1 MIEQRGS
8 FVLGLVVGLLV
19 GLSLALGVALYI
31 TKAPIPFVN
40 KVPPRT
46 AEQDK
51 AEAERNKNWDPNA
64 PLGARGTGKPG
75 ISAAPTVVPAS
86 TALPTA
92 PAMQAA
98 AASAAAPRSNRDA
111 AALLAGSA
119 ASAPRST
126 TSGVDPFV
134 YFVQVG
140 AYSNADEAEQQ
151 RGKLAMSGLTAKITE
166 REQAGRTIYRVRLG
180 PYNRKDDADALQI
193 RLTESS
199 IDARLVRV
207 ERN

>member
-51 AEAERNKNWDPNA
+51 VEAERNKNWDPNA

-75 ISAAPTVVPAS
+75 IAAAPAAAVASAAPVNNPA
-86 TALPTA
+86 A
-92 PAMQAA
+92 PAT
-98 AASAAAPRSNRDA
+98 AASGAAPRSNRDP
-111 AALLAGSA
+111 AALLTGPA
-119 ASAPRST
+119 ASAPKST
-126 TSGVDPFV
+126 ASGFDPFV

-140 AYSNADEAEQQ
+140 AYSSADEAEQQ

-180 PYNRKDDADALQI
+180 PYDRKDDADALQT

-199 IDARLVRV
+199 IDTRLVRV